1 MRKSSTLFL
10 SVLVGFL
17 CIHSSHGIPRAWT
30 WLNGDSIVNPIGV
43 YGTAGV
49 PTGVETPGSRRS
61 ACTAYDP
68 TFREFYVFGGF
79 GQTNTTS
86 AGGTI
91 RSWRLEPGDEIIFH
105 FFSCFQIGF
114 LPSRSAILP
123 GKLTS
128 SCVIVIKD
136 PSCVSHDFWRRN
148 TGFMSDF
155 WKFDAATSLWTWIG
169 GSFVAPS
176 RPGLYAGGRY
186 EAACAYDTLNHV
198 MYIYGGF
205 GYADAAGSPGS
216 IDDIWKWNRTSGIW
230 SKLSGGAGNQLPSY
244 SGQLSPAGRL
254 RAAAALDERKQIF
267 WVYGGVNA
275 AGDRLS
281 DLWAFFPGNTSWSW
295 FGGGGSDIGQ
305 MTTRGIAT
313 IGDHP
318 GSRESAIMWIDPPK
332 SSLYLFGGFGESPSS
347 GVGYHN
353 DLWVYANGSWKW
365 ISGDAAIDQVNTN
378 NNVKNVFD
386 VQYWPCSRAQTSGSY
401 DPTTGYFYMFGGRG
415 VTFGGTGA
423 LADLWAFSI
432 GNNGVRKIRVTW
444 GFL

>member
-1 MRKSSTLFL
+1 MKQNQKWINHLRCHILRPLLASPVKIKDRNPFLASIKAFAKHLDPLEIGRMRKSSTLFL

-155 WKFDAATSLWTWIG
+155 WKFDAATNL
-169 GSFVAPS
+169 
-176 RPGLYAGGRY
+176 
-186 EAACAYDTLNHV
+186 
-198 MYIYGGF
+198 
-205 GYADAAGSPGS
+205 
-216 IDDIWKWNRTSGIW
+216 
-230 SKLSGGAGNQLPSY
+230 
-244 SGQLSPAGRL
+244 
-254 RAAAALDERKQIF
+254 
-267 WVYGGVNA
+267 
-275 AGDRLS
+275 
-281 DLWAFFPGNTSWSW
+281 
-295 FGGGGSDIGQ
+295 
-305 MTTRGIAT
+305 
-313 IGDHP
+313 
-318 GSRESAIMWIDPPK
+318 
-332 SSLYLFGGFGESPSS
+332 
-347 GVGYHN
+347 
-353 DLWVYANGSWKW
+353 
-365 ISGDAAIDQVNTN
+365 
-378 NNVKNVFD
+378 
-386 VQYWPCSRAQTSGSY
+386 
-401 DPTTGYFYMFGGRG
+401 
-415 VTFGGTGA
+415 
-423 LADLWAFSI
+423 
-432 GNNGVRKIRVTW
+432 
-444 GFL
+444 

>member
-1 MRKSSTLFL
+1 MLPAVLDRSTTSGNGIERQVFGLSFL
-10 SVLVGFL
+10 EEQEINFQATPGNCRPQDVFAQRLPLTSESRSFG
-17 CIHSSHGIPRAWT
+17 S
-30 WLNGDSIVNPIGV
+30 
-43 YGTAGV
+43 
-49 PTGVETPGSRRS
+49 TGVLL
-61 ACTAYDP
+61 
-68 TFREFYVFGGF
+68 
-79 GQTNTTS
+79 Q
-86 AGGTI
+86 
-91 RSWRLEPGDEIIFH
+91 LEIDSPISGH
-105 FFSCFQIGF
+105 FS
-114 LPSRSAILP
+114 
-123 GKLTS
+123 
-128 SCVIVIKD
+128 
-136 PSCVSHDFWRRN
+136 
-148 TGFMSDF
+148 
-155 WKFDAATSLWTWIG
+155 
-169 GSFVAPS
+169 
-176 RPGLYAGGRY
+176 
-186 EAACAYDTLNHV
+186 
-198 MYIYGGF
+198 
-205 GYADAAGSPGS
+205 
-216 IDDIWKWNRTSGIW
+216 
-230 SKLSGGAGNQLPSY
+230 
-244 SGQLSPAGRL
+244 
-254 RAAAALDERKQIF
+254 
-267 WVYGGVNA
+267 
-275 AGDRLS
+275 
-281 DLWAFFPGNTSWSW
+281 PGNTSWSW

-353 DLWVYANGSWKW
+353 DLWVYANGAWKW